1 VETALADSERLR
13 KLIQDFL
20 LLARLESNLS
30 SWQVEPIDLAEAISL
45 AINNFQGMAKARALP
60 TIKLDLPASLPLVMT
75 DGEALSQLLN
85 KLLDNACKF
94 TPAIGSVTVK
104 VRDRLASDASPTP
117 ALEVEIADTGCGI
130 DVNQLEHIFERF
142 HQEEG
147 FLQRAVGGA
156 GLGLA
161 ICRQLARQL
170 GGQIWAT
177 SNGKGQGS
185 QFYVTVP
192 VLVN

>member
-1 VETALADSERLR
+1 
-13 KLIQDFL
+13 
-20 LLARLESNLS
+20 
-30 SWQVEPIDLAEAISL
+30 
-45 AINNFQGMAKARALP
+45 
-60 TIKLDLPASLPLVMT
+60 
-75 DGEALSQLLN
+75 
-85 KLLDNACKF
+85 
-94 TPAIGSVTVK
+94 VTVEEVK
-104 VRDRLASDASPTP
+104 IPVAEELLQPM
-117 ALEVEIADTGCGI
+117 LEVQIADTGRGI
-130 DVNQLEHIFERF
+130 ESDQLETIFDWF

-161 ICRQLARQL
+161 ICRQLAQQL

-177 SNGKGQGS
+177 SQGKGRGS